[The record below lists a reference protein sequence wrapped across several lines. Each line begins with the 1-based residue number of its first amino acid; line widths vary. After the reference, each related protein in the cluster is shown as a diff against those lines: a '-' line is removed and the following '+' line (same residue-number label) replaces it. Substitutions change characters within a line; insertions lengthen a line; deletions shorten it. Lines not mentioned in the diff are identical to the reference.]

1 MDMKV
6 GFEEILSLEH
16 FWSSL
21 EWRLREKVFE
31 KKMEQLGFWVTEAFR
46 ALKDRGI
53 RILEKGIRIAYVK
66 FWKF

>member
-31 KKMEQLGFWVTEAFR
+31 KKWSSWFFFFWVTEAFR
-46 ALKDRGI
+46 ALKDKGI

-66 FWKF
+66 F